1 MLFIC
6 ASLINGVSTFKG
18 IADLSNKE
26 SSRAYE
32 AKKILGQI
40 GVKCKLS
47 KNDIKIYGSKVIKNS
62 KAIIKIPNLGDHR
75 IAMGTFILSLIT
87 GIKSKIKNFETVKTS
102 SPSFLNITSS
112 LGAKYEIKK
121 K

>member
-32 AKKILGQI
+32 AKKYWD
-40 GVKCKLS
+40 K
-47 KNDIKIYGSKVIKNS
+47 
-62 KAIIKIPNLGDHR
+62 
-75 IAMGTFILSLIT
+75 
-87 GIKSKIKNFETVKTS
+87 
-102 SPSFLNITSS
+102 
-112 LGAKYEIKK
+112 
-121 K
+121 